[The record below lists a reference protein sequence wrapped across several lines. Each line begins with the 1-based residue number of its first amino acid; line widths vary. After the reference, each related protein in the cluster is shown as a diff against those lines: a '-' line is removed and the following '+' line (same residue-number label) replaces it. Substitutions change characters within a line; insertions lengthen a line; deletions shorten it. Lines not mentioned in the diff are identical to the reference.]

1 MSIIGH
7 GIDIEDMKRFSLLA
21 DEDWVS
27 RVFTLSE
34 INIIPSGTRRLKH
47 IASRFC
53 AKEAAMKAFGLSL
66 GPNASFKD
74 FEIYREAGCAPQI
87 TLSDRMEDK
96 ARSLGVSKIILSLS
110 HSETSVVAS
119 VILDVG

>member
-7 GIDIEDMKRFSLLA
+7 GIDIEDLKRFSFLA
-21 DEDWVS
+21 DEDWIS
-27 RVFTLSE
+27 RVFTVSE
-34 INIIPSGTRRLKH
+34 INSIPSGARRLKH

-66 GPNASFKD
+66 GANASFKD
-74 FEIYREAGCAPQI
+74 FEIQREAGCAPQI
-87 TLSDRMEDK
+87 KLSGRMRDK
-96 ARSLGVSKIILSLS
+96 ANSLGVSTITLSLS

-119 VILDVG
+119 VILDAC